1 MTTETIFVDNNNNII
16 SEPKNK
22 GAKTMSKTTK
32 VTKTKSATKVVKT
45 TTASAPVVATTT
57 TKRPKRTNKM
67 VEIVAMAKEKGYEP
81 VLVGKC
87 LKTLPCR
94 KCGKKAVLFTN
105 GVKKILACTCGH
117 REGR

>member
-1 MTTETIFVDNNNNII
+1 MKV
-16 SEPKNK
+16 
-22 GAKTMSKTTK
+22 TK
-32 VTKTKSATKVVKT
+32 TKTKSATKVVT
-45 TTASAPVVATTT
+45 TTKATKTEAPTPAPTPAPTTT
-57 TKRPKRTNKM
+57 TKVTTTTRVKKTNKM
-67 VEIVAMAKEKGYEP
+67 VEIVASAKTKGYEP